1 MNEYKLENVFI
12 KAHVFSFVYCKKNGW
27 NAISIQIELK
37 CVENVSF
44 SLDAPN
50 LYNKCFFSSIYAVN
64 RKFKLMPKKPSYHQI
79 IIAMCVP
86 RTTTKEI
93 GRTTFSTLKN
103 ASLKLSC
110 KCQFMLVICMHSLR
124 KCNRTKKP
132 SLVKRVQIKY
142 IIFQLRAKEHQNT
155 SFVQVWSPW
164 NYANFPFLFGG
175 ICNVMWCSKI
185 ECWIASV
192 CVVEKWSK
200 ISFTSLLSNAH
211 SKSLY
216 GIRWQTWISSLHKTT
231 KTQRNCVFPSTIID
245 GLGK

>member
-12 KAHVFSFVYCKKNGW
+12 KAHIFSFVYCKKNGW

-93 GRTTFSTLKN
+93 GCTTFSTLKN

-124 KCNRTKKP
+124 KCNRTKCVACKTH
-132 SLVKRVQIKY
+132 SNQIYHISATRKRAPKY
-142 IIFQLRAKEHQNT
+142 KF
-155 SFVQVWSPW
+155 
-164 NYANFPFLFGG
+164 
-175 ICNVMWCSKI
+175 C
-185 ECWIASV
+185 
-192 CVVEKWSK
+192 
-200 ISFTSLLSNAH
+200 TSL
-211 SKSLY
+211 KSIKL
-216 GIRWQTWISSLHKTT
+216 
-231 KTQRNCVFPSTIID
+231 C
-245 GLGK
+245 